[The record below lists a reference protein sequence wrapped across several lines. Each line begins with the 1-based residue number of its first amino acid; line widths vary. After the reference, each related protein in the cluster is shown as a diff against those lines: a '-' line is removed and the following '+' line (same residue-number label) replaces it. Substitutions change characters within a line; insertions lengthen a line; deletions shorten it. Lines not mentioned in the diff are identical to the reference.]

1 MDRTS
6 EPAVPPVTGLAL
18 EIGPLLRVGR
28 TLSVVRDELG
38 DLDASGV
45 ARATAIFN
53 TSLDELG
60 SLFDGEIGAEFSTFF
75 SPIENASARE
85 LGIVYAGV
93 TGWLRGLLSGGVMV
107 ASGEDDEPSSDGRPG
122 YL

>member
-1 MDRTS
+1 MDIVS
-6 EPAVPPVTGLAL
+6 EPVVPPAGGLAL

-28 TLSVVRDELG
+28 TLSVVHDELG
-38 DLDASGV
+38 ELDASGI
-45 ARATAIFN
+45 ARATTLFN
-53 TSLDELG
+53 NTLGELG

-85 LGIVYAGV
+85 LGVAYAGV
-93 TGWLRGLLSGGVMV
+93 TGWLRGLLSGGIMV
-107 ASGEDDEPSSDGRPG
+107 AGPDEDTPSDSRPG